1 MLWSCT
7 VNFTRELTSAIPLL
21 TFQSRIPHYAL
32 VGCSSQTALCILSTC
47 LQDKTQRY
55 LPIRYPGNS
64 VLPKDLFFLSSL
76 HPAKLGLATSIPDST
91 AQQTANPVLFSKVCL
106 HYNRMLLWNRYL
118 IPGLGASYG
127 VCATHRL
134 VEPKIQPFSMQE
146 IKSTVIPGPYML
158 SFCPISWHLDIIPQR
173 TRDHLSPYKWGTGT
187 HLLPST
193 ILIPSKFSNSSKSC
207 CDCCL

>member
-1 MLWSCT
+1 MHALKLHCELHKGAHFSNPSPDLSVPHSSLCSC
-7 VNFTRELTSAIPLL
+7 RLLL
-21 TFQSRIPHYAL
+21 TN
-32 VGCSSQTALCILSTC
+32 CSLHFIHLSSG
-47 LQDKTQRY
+47 QDSEVPSYKM
-55 LPIRYPGNS
+55 
-64 VLPKDLFFLSSL
+64 PKDLFFLSSL

-91 AQQTANPVLFSKVCL
+91 AQQTANPVPFSKVCP

-127 VCATHRL
+127 VCTTHRL

-193 ILIPSKFSNSSKSC
+193 TLIPSKFSNSSKSC

>member
-1 MLWSCT
+1 MHACSEAALW
-7 VNFTRELTSAIPLL
+7 TSTGSSLQ
-21 TFQSRIPHYAL
+21 QSLSWPFSPAFPHYAL
-32 VGCSSQTALCILSTC
+32 VGCSSQTALCIFSHLSSG
-47 LQDKTQRY
+47 QDSEVPSYK
-55 LPIRYPGNS
+55 I
-64 VLPKDLFFLSSL
+64 PKDLFFLSSL

-193 ILIPSKFSNSSKSC
+193 TLIPSKFSNSSKFC